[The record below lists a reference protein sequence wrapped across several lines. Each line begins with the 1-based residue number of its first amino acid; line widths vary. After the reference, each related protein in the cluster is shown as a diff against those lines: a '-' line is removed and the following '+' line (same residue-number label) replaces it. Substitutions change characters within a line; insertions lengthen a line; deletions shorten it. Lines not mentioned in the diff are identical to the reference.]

1 MDRKWKD
8 ISTIESG
15 TRWGKIK
22 GRMMC
27 VVGTICLGLKTLMF
41 IRVTWV
47 LRIWS
52 QIWPLFQVLF
62 GISSNSSY
70 EYGSRAS
77 VLLMQEEINK
87 KMENGWIFRIFI
99 DFHFGMIFFPPFF
112 NQHPHDTFADNC
124 LGCKFSTIGL
134 ILYQPLV
141 LTMY

>member
-27 VVGTICLGLKTLMF
+27 VVGTICLGLKMLMF
-41 IRVTWV
+41 IRVTRV

-87 KMENGWIFRIFI
+87 KKKMDGFSEFLLISILEWFSFLLFSISI
-99 DFHFGMIFFPPFF
+99 HMIHL
-112 NQHPHDTFADNC
+112 QIIAWVAS
-124 LGCKFSTIGL
+124 LAL
-134 ILYQPLV
+134 
-141 LTMY
+141 